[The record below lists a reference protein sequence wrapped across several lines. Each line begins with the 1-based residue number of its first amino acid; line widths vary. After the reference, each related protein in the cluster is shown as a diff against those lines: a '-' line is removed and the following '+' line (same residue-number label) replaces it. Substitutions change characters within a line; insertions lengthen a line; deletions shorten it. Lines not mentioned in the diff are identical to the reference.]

1 MHRVLLVD
9 DARLLAELEGT
20 ALGRRSLARRVVSRD
35 ADLLAESLALRPD
48 LIVLEEGEF
57 CPDALDATRQ
67 LAAHPVT
74 CSIPILYV
82 GSPLHRD
89 RVAELGVRAFVSR
102 PVSRRGL
109 REALSSSGLLH
120 DRASVRRHVELP
132 AQFFPDEGDAQP
144 CRCLDLSLG
153 GAFLDLVPSLD
164 PGSRGRLVI
173 DAAPRRIDLR
183 ATVVRCAGG
192 YGIQFEPLALAEAV
206 FFSRFVRRAGERRQV
221 MQSEAAAARED
232 WK

>member
-57 CPDALDATRQ
+57 CPDALDVTRQ

-74 CSIPILYV
+74 RSIPILYV
-82 GSPLHRD
+82 GSPLHRE
-89 RVAELGVRAFVSR
+89 RVAELGIRAFVSR

-120 DRASVRRHVELP
+120 DRASVRRCVDLP
-132 AQFFPDEGDAQP
+132 AQFVPDERVAQP

-153 GAFLDLVPSLD
+153 GAFLEIEPSLD
-164 PGSRGRLVI
+164 PGSRGRLMI
-173 DAAPRRIDLR
+173 DVAPRRVDLH
-183 ATVVRCAGG
+183 ATIVRCSGG
-192 YGIQFEPLALAEAV
+192 YGVQFDPLPLAEAV

-221 MQSEAAAARED
+221 TQAEAAATREE